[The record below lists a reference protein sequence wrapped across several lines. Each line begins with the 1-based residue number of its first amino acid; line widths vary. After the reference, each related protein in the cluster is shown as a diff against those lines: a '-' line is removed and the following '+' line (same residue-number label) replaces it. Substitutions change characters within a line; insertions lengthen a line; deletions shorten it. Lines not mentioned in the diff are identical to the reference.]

1 MAGLSLE
8 SISSYVRDLSSSCS
22 AVRLIGD
29 SLFAGSHDGTLV
41 SWDSSSGVENWRIS
55 ITGPI
60 SDISLDSDII
70 YVTASDSLHAVDQ
83 EEGSLLWSKQ
93 LEGASDY
100 VLAGDGIV
108 WATSSVYELEVADF
122 IEATIWKFDHSGNEL
137 ERWVMAERP
146 WHIASDGSGGIIL
159 GLGRPRFGYV
169 RVSPKL
175 GLEHIQL
182 PSNSPVTCG
191 SGNDTEMIFGHADGS
206 VSTFEDSILE
216 EGSLVTSIA
225 LGPYGWISGHEDG
238 SISMKNKSET
248 LPGSIDSVE
257 IVETIGW
264 ASSFDGMN
272 VQIMI
277 LGEEANTIFHDS
289 RLRQMDSSSNGIVL
303 GDDQGRVYFVES
315 EIMQRRIN
323 SQLEE
328 PENDSKNSDLRAR
341 LRMLRNR

>member
-1 MAGLSLE
+1 M
-8 SISSYVRDLSSSCS
+8 
-22 AVRLIGD
+22 
-29 SLFAGSHDGTLV
+29 
-41 SWDSSSGVENWRIS
+41 
-55 ITGPI
+55 
-60 SDISLDSDII
+60 
-70 YVTASDSLHAVDQ
+70 
-83 EEGSLLWSKQ
+83 
-93 LEGASDY
+93 
-100 VLAGDGIV
+100 
-108 WATSSVYELEVADF
+108 
-122 IEATIWKFDHSGNEL
+122 
-137 ERWVMAERP
+137 
-146 WHIASDGSGGIIL
+146 
-159 GLGRPRFGYV
+159 GRPRCGYV

-191 SGNDTEMIFGHADGS
+191 SVNDTELIFGHADGS

>member
-1 MAGLSLE
+1 MTGLSLE
-8 SISSYVRDLSSSCS
+8 AISSYVRDLSSSCS
-22 AVRLIGD
+22 ALLLVEDL
-29 SLFAGSHDGTLV
+29 LFAGSHEGLLV
-41 SWDSSSGVENWRIS
+41 SWDALSGIENWRVS
-55 ITGPI
+55 IAGPI
-60 SDISLDSDII
+60 SDISLESDII

-100 VLAGDGIV
+100 VLAVDGIV

-122 IEATIWKFDHSGNEL
+122 IEATIWRFDQSGNEL
-137 ERWVMAERP
+137 GRWIMAERP
-146 WHIASDGSGGIIL
+146 WNIASDGSGRIIL
-159 GLGRPRFGYV
+159 GLGRPRCGYV
-169 RVSPKL
+169 RVSSKL
-175 GLEHIQL
+175 GIEHIQL

-191 SGNDTEMIFGHADGS
+191 SVNDTELIFGHADGS
-206 VSTFEDSILE
+206 VSALEDSILE
-216 EGSLVTSIA
+216 AGSLVTSIA
-225 LGPYGWISGHEDG
+225 SGPHGWISGHEDG
-238 SISMKNKSET
+238 SISMKAKSEI

-264 ASSFDGMN
+264 ASSFDGAN

-277 LGEEANTIFHDS
+277 LGEESNTISHDS
-289 RLRQMDSSSNGIVL
+289 RLRQMDSLSSGIVL

-315 EIMQRRIN
+315 EVMQRRIN
-323 SQLEE
+323 SRLEE